1 MFDITPTLN
10 TQKEISMPPK
20 KSTAMKVLL
29 TNDGSPQSRV
39 ASQFMQNL
47 TFPPGISLY
56 LLKVIDG
63 PDTQRSRTTGRSIK
77 SFQTQEMNEARE
89 LMERQSQNLATPTQ
103 PVTPLVS
110 RGVPGGVILSTID
123 KYDIDLVI
131 LGTHGR
137 KGINRFLLG
146 SVSEWVLSE
155 APCSTLIVRPTTHVK
170 KSKAKGLRIL
180 FASDGSPD
188 AKTAINFLHL
198 IDFPQPPRLT
208 ILHVVK
214 KHFYQT
220 PQLVTT
226 TRQSPTDMDSLAK
239 DLLKERGLK
248 GTQLLHDIRSKFA
261 DKGWNLTEHLAF
273 GSEADEILKCAKRT
287 RADLVVLGSRG
298 MTSMRK
304 LLLGSVSNKVV
315 RHAPCSVLVIR
326 KPSNVTI
333 SQRKK

>member
-1 MFDITPTLN
+1 
-10 TQKEISMPPK
+10 MPPK
-20 KSTAMKVLL
+20 KNKAMKVLL
-29 TNDGSPQSRV
+29 TNDGSPHSRM
-39 ASQFMQNL
+39 ASQFTQNL
-47 TFPPGISLY
+47 TFPPSTSLY

-63 PDTQRSRTTGRSIK
+63 PDTQSSGTTGRSIK
-77 SFQTQEMNEARE
+77 SFQSQEMNNARE
-89 LMERQSQNLATPTQ
+89 LINQQSQSLETPTL

-110 RGVPGGVILSTID
+110 KGIPGGVILSTID
-123 KYDIDLVI
+123 KHDIDLVV

-137 KGINRFLLG
+137 KGLQRFLLG

-155 APCSTLIVRPTTHVK
+155 APCSTLIVRPTTHSV

-188 AKTAINFLHL
+188 AKAAISLLHL
-198 IDFPQPPRLT
+198 IDFPQSSQLT

-226 TRQSPTDMDSLAK
+226 IRHSPTNMDIIAK
-239 DLLKERGLK
+239 ALLKERGLK
-248 GTQLLHDIRSKFA
+248 GTQLLHDIEAKFA
-261 DKGWNLTEHLAF
+261 DKEWKINEHLAF
-273 GSEADEILKCAKRT
+273 GSAADEILKCAKRI

-304 LLLGSVSNKVV
+304 LLMGSVSNKVV
-315 RHAPCSVLVIR
+315 RHAPCSVLVVR
-326 KPSNVTI
+326 KPSKSERST
-333 SQRKK
+333 RP